1 MTFAVGIR
9 VAAGLVGLA
18 DTRVVRG
25 HQTSSKGKL
34 AVLDHGAGHAFV
46 MTSGLRSIRDKTFV
60 RTEEALATRS
70 VPCSRLHE
78 LVTQYGDQLKRV
90 RAEDDAALAAGGLSF
105 DSHAIIGGQLEGDAA
120 PELFLVYPEGNWV
133 MATTDAPS
141 FIIGR
146 SVYGKPIVDR
156 LLQFDL
162 PLAQAIAVAYLAF
175 DATRTSAVDVDY
187 PFDMVV
193 IETPDLRPT
202 VERFE
207 AADLADAERHWQT
220 RLVAALHDFPTAWTR
235 TTSPNRA
242 VSR

>member
-34 AVLDHGAGHAFV
+34 SILDHGGGHAFV

-60 RTEEALATRS
+60 RTEEALAARAA
-70 VPCSRLHE
+70 PCSRLHE

-105 DSHAIIGGQLEGDAA
+105 DSHAIIGGQLEGDTA

-156 LLQFDL
+156 LLHFDL

-187 PFDMVV
+187 PFDMVM
-193 IETPDLRPT
+193 IDTPDARPT
-202 VERFE
+202 VERFD
-207 AADLADAERHWQT
+207 AADLTDAERHWHT
-220 RLVAALHDFPTAWTR
+220 RLVAALHDFPTSWTR
-235 TTSPNRA
+235 VTSPDRA

>member
-1 MTFAVGIR
+1 VTFAVGIR
-9 VAAGLVGLA
+9 VEEGLVGLA

-34 AVLDHGAGHAFV
+34 SVLDHGGGHAFV

-60 RTEEALATRS
+60 RTEEELATRI
-70 VPCSRLHE
+70 VPCARLHE
-78 LVTQYGDQLKRV
+78 LVTCYGDQLKRV

-105 DSHAIIGGQLEGDAA
+105 DSHAIIGGQLEGDAT

-156 LLQFDL
+156 LLHFDV

-175 DATRTSAVDVDY
+175 DATRTSAIDVDY

-193 IETPDLRPT
+193 IDTPDQRPT

-207 AADLADAERHWQT
+207 AFDLADAERHWHG
-220 RLVAALHDFPTAWTR
+220 RLAAALQDFPTEWAR
-235 TTSPNRA
+235 TVAPRRA
-242 VSR
+242 ASR

>member
-1 MTFAVGIR
+1 VTFAVGIR
-9 VAAGLVGLA
+9 VAGGLVGLA

-34 AVLDHGAGHAFV
+34 SVLEHGGGHAFV

-60 RTEEALATRS
+60 RVEDELATRT
-70 VPCSRLHE
+70 VPFTRMHE
-78 LVTQYGDQLKRV
+78 LVTRYGDQLKRV

-105 DSHAIIGGQLEGDAA
+105 DSHAIIGGQLEGDAT

-133 MATTDAPS
+133 MATADAPT

-146 SVYGKPIVDR
+146 SVYGKPLVDR
-156 LLQFDL
+156 LLRFDL

-187 PFDMVV
+187 PFDMIV
-193 IETPDLRPT
+193 IDTPDRRPT
-202 VERFE
+202 VERFDE
-207 AADLADAERHWQT
+207 FDLAGAEQHWHA
-220 RLVAALHDFPTAWTR
+220 RLNEALHDFPTDWI
-235 TTSPNRA
+235 RA
-242 VSR
+242 GEPRPRASR